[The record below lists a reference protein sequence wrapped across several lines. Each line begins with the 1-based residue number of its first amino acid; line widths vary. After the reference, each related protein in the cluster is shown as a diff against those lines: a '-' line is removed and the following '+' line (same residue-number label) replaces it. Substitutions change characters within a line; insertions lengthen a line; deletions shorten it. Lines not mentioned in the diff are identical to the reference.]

1 MPSDFYEILGVPRT
15 ASEDEITKA
24 YRKLARQY
32 HPDRNP
38 GDKEAE
44 NKFKEIQNAYDILVD
59 KAKRAQY
66 DRFGHV
72 TPGAMPP
79 PGAGG
84 EGVPGFGGFGGFEGN
99 MGNVPPEMLEEIL
112 RQFGGGGFGF
122 NMSDFTD
129 AQPRPRGRARGRA
142 RAAPPAED
150 HEQEMTIPFLI
161 AAKGGKID
169 VRVNDQEVSL
179 NIPAGAKEGQ
189 KIRYRDILP
198 GGGNLILK
206 LLIDAHPYFRREG
219 DDVLV
224 DVPVS
229 IPEAVLGAKVEAP
242 TLDGGRVS
250 FSVPAGTSSGSKV
263 RLRGLGIA
271 GGDLYAVI
279 KIVAPKNVD
288 ARSRELIEEFA
299 KLNPPDP
306 RADVPWN

>member
-1 MPSDFYEILGVPRT
+1 MPRDYYEILGVPRS
-15 ASEDEITKA
+15 ASEEEITKA
-24 YRKLARQY
+24 YRELAKKL

-44 NKFKEIQNAYDILVD
+44 AKFKEVQNAHDILSD
-59 KAKRAQY
+59 KTKRAQY

-79 PGAGG
+79 PGEGG
-84 EGVPGFGGFGGFEGN
+84 EGIGGMGGFGGFEGN

-122 NMSDFTD
+122 NMSDFTQ
-129 AQPRPRGRARGRA
+129 AQPRPRGRGRGRT

-150 HEQEMTIPFLI
+150 HEQEMTVPFLI
-161 AAKGGKID
+161 AAQGGKID

-206 LLIDAHPYFRREG
+206 LHIEPHPYFRREG
-219 DDVLV
+219 DDLVV

-229 IPEAVLGAKVEAP
+229 LSEALLGAKVEAP
-242 TLDGGRVS
+242 TLDGGRVT

-263 RLRGLGIA
+263 RLKGLGIA
-271 GGDLYAVI
+271 GGDLYAMI
-279 KIVAPKNVD
+279 KIVVPKHID
-288 ARSRELIEEFA
+288 SKSRELIEEFGR
-299 KLNPPDP
+299 LNPQDA
-306 RADVPWN
+306 RADVPWS

>member
-1 MPSDFYEILGVPRT
+1 MPRDFYEILGVPRS
-15 ASEDEITKA
+15 ASEEEITKA
-24 YRKLARQY
+24 YRELAKKL

-44 NKFKEIQNAYDILVD
+44 AKFKEVQNAYDILND
-59 KAKRAQY
+59 KTKRAQY
-66 DRFGHV
+66 DRFGQV
-72 TPGAMPP
+72 MPGSMPP

-122 NMSDFTD
+122 NISDFTQ
-129 AQPRPRGRARGRA
+129 AQPRPRGRSRGRA
-142 RAAPPAED
+142 RAAPQAED
-150 HEQEMTIPFLI
+150 HEQEMKVPFLI
-161 AAKGGKID
+161 AAQGGKID

-206 LLIDAHPYFRREG
+206 LHIEPHPYFRREA
-219 DDVLV
+219 DDLLV

-229 IPEAVLGAKVEAP
+229 LSEALLGAKVEAP
-242 TLDGGRVS
+242 TLDGGRVT

-279 KIVAPKNVD
+279 KIVVPRNID
-288 ARSRELIEEFA
+288 SRSKELIEEFGR
-299 KLNPPDP
+299 LHPQNP
-306 RADVPWN
+306 RADVPWS

>member
-1 MPSDFYEILGVPRT
+1 
-15 ASEDEITKA
+15 
-24 YRKLARQY
+24 RQY

-44 NKFKEIQNAYDILVD
+44 DKFKEIQNAYDILMD
-59 KAKRAQY
+59 KTKRAQY

-79 PGAGG
+79 PGEGG
-84 EGVPGFGGFGGFEGN
+84 GGMPGFGGVGGCEGHTA
-99 MGNVPPEMLEEIL
+99 NVRPQMLEEIL

-122 NMSDFTD
+122 NISDFT
-129 AQPRPRGRARGRA
+129 QPQPRGRGRGRT

-150 HEQEMTIPFLI
+150 HEQEMSVPFLL

-179 NIPAGAKEGQ
+179 NIPAGAKDGQ

-206 LLIDAHPYFRREG
+206 LKIEPHLYFRREG
-219 DDVLV
+219 DDLLV

-229 IPEAVLGAKVEAP
+229 IPEGLLGAKVEAP
-242 TLDGGRVS
+242 TLDGGRAS

-271 GGDLYAVI
+271 GADMFAV
-279 KIVAPKNVD
+279 
-288 ARSRELIEEFA
+288 
-299 KLNPPDP
+299 
-306 RADVPWN
+306 